1 MQAKYIAPK
10 SPKEVNI
17 DSKQRATLVAVKC
30 DGAPATAAPVPAAT
44 AFDDAHREIFAL
56 MRKDSFV
63 RFKSRHVHNCPGAAT
78 VDAEI
83 ASYAAIQD
91 AFCQEEGKAFATRDA
106 AGKARVNTL
115 LRAHFKAKCDADS
128 KYVVPVPP
136 Q

>member
-1 MQAKYIAPK
+1 M
-10 SPKEVNI
+10 
-17 DSKQRATLVAVKC
+17 
-30 DGAPATAAPVPAAT
+30 
-44 AFDDAHREIFAL
+44 
-56 MRKDSFV
+56 
-63 RFKSRHVHNCPGAAT
+63 HNCPGAAT